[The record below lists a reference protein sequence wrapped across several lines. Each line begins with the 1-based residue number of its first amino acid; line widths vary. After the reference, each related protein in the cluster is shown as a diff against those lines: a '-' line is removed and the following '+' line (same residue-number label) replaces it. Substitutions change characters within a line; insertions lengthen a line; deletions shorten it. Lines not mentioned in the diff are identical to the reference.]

1 MFNFVIV
8 TLRNVGDIVKFAVAF
23 SADQLKRSCLQFIC
37 VNAASLLEGRYV
49 HWVDKIVA
57 LKILASFLCPC
68 EGKKKSLVHTVHSCV
83 KHPWLLRT
91 TYLTPQ
97 KLWLTFISPAER
109 PYCWVTF
116 SLWDGIAN
124 MRVYICLFVCLRPY
138 TVNFKLTHYQA
149 LNVKPPHV
157 LSWWRLQ
164 PECSIG
170 DLKWR
175 RQSWSTHGN
184 LHVVRTA
191 TDLQQQAQCNIWTVV
206 GVASRK
212 QHSYTPETQLMIWVW
227 SLVSTR
233 MCS

>member
-1 MFNFVIV
+1 MNWRHDRFSWSAEKVTANFTMSPTFLKV
-8 TLRNVGDIVKFAVAF
+8 TITKLNNVVPSNHNV
-23 SADQLKRSCLQFIC
+23 
-37 VNAASLLEGRYV
+37 Y
-49 HWVDKIVA
+49 
-57 LKILASFLCPC
+57 
-68 EGKKKSLVHTVHSCV
+68 
-83 KHPWLLRT
+83 PWLFNSTAMPLSRLRCDINT
-91 TYLTPQ
+91 ANYTNCPNNMEVQ
-97 KLWLTFISPAER
+97 SWWLNNKCNAFVRRYRLLGWAWGAPH
-109 PYCWVTF
+109 
-116 SLWDGIAN
+116 LWDGIAN

-149 LNVKPPHV
+149 LNVKPPRV

-206 GVASRK
+206 GVASWK

-227 SLVSTR
+227 SLVSIR